1 MAPIRFGSVSASMV
15 GVVVERSPIRMS
27 RVVVVDDGD
36 GWCIMMGMIFCIWMS
51 GKLMMAKI
59 LFFMLV
65 EAHSS
70 LLLL

>member
-1 MAPIRFGSVSASMV
+1 MAPIRFGSVSASIM
-15 GVVVERSPIRMS
+15 VVVEVRSPIRMS

-36 GWCIMMGMIFCIWMS
+36 GWCIMMGMIFWIWMS
-51 GKLMMAKI
+51 GRLMMAKI

-65 EAHSS
+65 EAPSS